1 MTDVLI
7 IGLGSVG
14 KRHVDAATQLGYKVV
29 GVDPK
34 PLQYL
39 SEEVK
44 GIELHPELTGLRGR
58 RFQYCVIANWGPDHV
73 TSLFEIHELDLT
85 SKFIIEKPLC
95 GSFKDLRELQNLI
108 SQGAVEFT
116 LSFPRRYVDFNQ
128 HLEEAT
134 EGGPTSISV
143 WGGAQCISTN
153 GSHWLD
159 VAIGLFGFP
168 KSVIA
173 NLASQQINPR
183 SADLDFFEGSA
194 TYQFSGGKKLDLSFD
209 NKSWVSST
217 ARFLFRNGFLEI
229 KDGSDFYIEKVA
241 DALIEGTAVT
251 RTKSPSNVQK
261 QEINFSWDEAFVAMH
276 QRISEKDVTQD
287 EMQHDLNVAGWLLMA
302 FQSSSMG
309 RLMGEESLKQ
319 SVAESVAGWRIS

>member
-1 MTDVLI
+1 MTDVLL

-14 KRHVDAATQLGYKVV
+14 KRHLAAATQLGYKVV

-44 GIELHPELTGLRGR
+44 GIELHPELKSLRGR
-58 RFQYCVIANWGPDHV
+58 YFGFCVIANWGPDHV
-73 TSLFEIHELDLT
+73 TTLLEVHEMGLS

-95 GSFKDLRELQNLI
+95 GSFKDLRELQKLV
-108 SQGAVEFT
+108 SKGTVEFV

-128 HLEEAT
+128 LVEQAT
-134 EGGPTSISV
+134 DGSPTSISV

-159 VAIGLFGFP
+159 VAISLFGFP

-173 NLASQQINPR
+173 NLNSQPINPR
-183 SADLDFFEGSA
+183 SPDLDFFDGTAS
-194 TYQFSGGKKLDLSFD
+194 YQFSGARKLDLSFD

-217 ARFLFRNGFLEI
+217 ARFLFRNGILEI
-229 KDGSDFYIEKVA
+229 KEGSKLFIEKVE
-241 DALIEGTAVT
+241 DDLIEGSPVT
-251 RTKSPSNVQK
+251 RTKSPSNA
-261 QEINFSWDEAFVAMH
+261 QELESNFSWDEAFMTMH
-276 QRISEKDVTQD
+276 QRISEKVVTKD
-287 EMQHDLNVAGWLLMA
+287 EMDYDIRVAAWLLMA
-302 FQSSSMG
+302 FESNSEA
-309 RLMGEESLKQ
+309 RLTSEKDLNWSIAMSES
-319 SVAESVAGWRIS
+319 AWDIS